1 MNSLTKEQLV
11 AFAKEQ
17 GITFEQAEGLAI
29 RAYKRAEY
37 QQRPEVVAKRKAYA
51 KRYNQRADVK
61 AARKFTNAL
70 LTQLKHFEPEVEGE
84 EKE

>member
-1 MNSLTKEQLV
+1 MNSLTKEQLL

-17 GITFEQAEGLAI
+17 GITFEQAEGLAL

-37 QQRPEVVAKRKAYA
+37 AARPTVIAKRKAYA
-51 KRYNQRADVK
+51 KQYNKRPAVK

-70 LTQLKHFEPEVEGE
+70 LTRLKYFEPEVEGGE
-84 EKE
+84 QE

>member
-1 MNSLTKEQLV
+1 MNSLTREQLL

-17 GITFEQAEGLAI
+17 GITFEQAEGLAL

-37 QQRPEVVAKRKAYA
+37 QQRPAVVAKRKAYA
-51 KRYNQRADVK
+51 RTYNKRPEVK
-61 AARKFTNAL
+61 AARKLTNSL
-70 LTQLKHFEPEVEGE
+70 LIRLKYFEPEVE